1 MTNALRLNLCKLY
14 DGGRG
19 PQEETK
25 KRQTQEDSLEKT
37 IHVEGMMCGHCENAV
52 KTALEKLEGVASAE
66 ADHEKGIARVVLRK
80 CPTPYSR
87 RPLKTKDIK

>member
-1 MTNALRLNLCKLY
+1 MVTNALRLNLCKLY
-14 DGGRG
+14 DGGPAHKAR
-19 PQEETK
+19 ETK

-66 ADHEKGIARVVLRK
+66 ADHEKGIARVVLK
-80 CPTPYSR
+80 R
-87 RPLKTKDIK
+87 RSPQRHTQEGR